1 MSSDRELNDIKAIV
15 FDVFGT
21 IAEIQEPR
29 RPYFA
34 LLRHMKSLGHKV
46 DPRDRAVLMARDLDL
61 AATALHFGFALSSEM
76 LGSLQREL
84 FVEIQSIRPF
94 PDALSTFETLRAAG
108 YKVAIC
114 SNLAAPYA
122 QPITSLV
129 PFAFD
134 VCTWSFE
141 VGALKPEPKIYD
153 HVCRALECAPH
164 EVLMVGDTLAAD
176 YHGPRKFGM
185 RSTHLSRHGGSK
197 VHDSISSLSQI
208 PSLLA

>member
-1 MSSDRELNDIKAIV
+1 MSSDRELNDIKAVV

-34 LLRHMKSLGHKV
+34 LLRHLRSLGHTV
-46 DPRDRAVLMARDLDL
+46 DQRDGAVLMTRDLDL
-61 AATALHFGFALSSEM
+61 IAAALHFGFALSSEV
-76 LGSLQREL
+76 LGRLEREL
-84 FVEIQSIRPF
+84 FVEIQSIRLF

-108 YKVAIC
+108 YKVSIC

-122 QPITSLV
+122 QPITSLA

-134 VCTWSFE
+134 ACTWSFE

-164 EVLMVGDTLAAD
+164 EVLMVGDTLSAD
-176 YHGPRKFGM
+176 YEGPRKFGM
-185 RSTHLSRHGGSK
+185 RAIHLSRNGGSK
-197 VHDSISSLSQI
+197 LRDSISSLSEI
-208 PSLLA
+208 PSLLE